1 MVDRGERKG
10 KGSPFLCADGL
21 KVIIFILDLCGNVN
35 FGVFQSLGFLAFFIA
50 HILESTLLIQWRVN
64 GIMRADE

>member
-1 MVDRGERKG
+1 LVDREGGGRG
-10 KGSPFLCADGL
+10 KEALFLCADGL

-50 HILESTLLIQWRVN
+50 HILESTLLIQ
-64 GIMRADE
+64 